1 MQDGTLLDLFSFS
14 TPALP
19 PPPKQEKASKPVCGV
34 THRLRN
40 HPATGWRDI
49 SGPHVSKPRFCVYT
63 QERLYGRFPFIK
75 GKQLLAPGIFPRDS
89 RSDNRRWIYQTMLN
103 VKHNFTTGQ
112 TRKAKGFSVFFTV
125 PGRNP
130 FVPPPHRVVSANR
143 FGRNASFLLLTFEV
157 VLNPALRSRL
167 NSAKH
172 TIITIC

>member
-19 PPPKQEKASKPVCGV
+19 PPLKKENASRPACGV
-34 THRLRN
+34 AHRLRN

-49 SGPHVSKPRFCVYT
+49 SGLRVSEPRFCVDT

-75 GKQLLAPGIFPRDS
+75 GKQLLAPGISLWDS

-112 TRKAKGFSVFFTV
+112 TRGEGVFPSHPKVGLNLFTV
-125 PGRNP
+125 TPYILSSLFYIVIPVEAGIHFQYVTPCQWIPGR
-130 FVPPPHRVVSANR
+130 S
-143 FGRNASFLLLTFEV
+143 
-157 VLNPALRSRL
+157 PA
-167 NSAKH
+167 
-172 TIITIC
+172 